1 MRHIAADGVSIEPAD
16 YNAAMPAIPQPALLS
31 TLPARAL
38 LGRLLAVR
46 LALIAGWAAGIAW
59 LHWGFHIPMPLLP
72 MGMVLALMTLF
83 SLSTAWRLRFDSP
96 ATQVEFMAQLLADL
110 TAFAVLVFFSGGV
123 TNPFVSLMLMPV
135 VIAAISLR
143 PRWVW
148 MVAAVAGG
156 YYALLLFYYQP
167 LAVSD
172 PVAAYGMHLAG
183 MWFNFLI
190 SSGLI
195 AFFVTRMQ
203 AALRTRDQALAGLRE
218 KQLRN
223 ERIVALGTQAALA
236 AHELAT
242 PLATI
247 QTTAHELA
255 REFANDPD
263 IGADCQL
270 LEKQAQACKRILT
283 QLAARAQ
290 DGSVTSLP
298 LDVWFSAM
306 LERWQILRPDAT
318 LTSKLPSDSR
328 DFTPPDGLEQ
338 AIFNVL
344 NNAADVSP
352 DAIEFSALP
361 QSDVLHI
368 DIADRG
374 SGFTPEQ
381 KAQAGRVAF
390 SGKPHGW
397 GMGLALT
404 HATLER
410 LSGSLTLTERDGG
423 GICARITLPW
433 HSTQ

>member
-1 MRHIAADGVSIEPAD
+1 MSPAADST
-16 YNAAMPAIPQPALLS
+16 LLS

-38 LGRLLAVR
+38 LGRLLTLRVS
-46 LALIAGWAAGIAW
+46 LIAGWAAGIAW
-59 LHWGFHIPMPLLP
+59 LHWGLAVHMPLLP
-72 MGMVLALMTLF
+72 MATALALMGLF
-83 SLSTAWRLRFDSP
+83 SLATAWRLRLGVA
-96 ATQVEFMAQLLADL
+96 ATQMEFLTHLLGDL

-123 TNPFVSLMLMPV
+123 TNPFVSLMLVPV

-143 PRWVW
+143 PLWVW
-148 MVAAVAGG
+148 LLASVAGG

-172 PVAAYGMHLAG
+172 PAAAYGMHLGG

-190 SSGLI
+190 SAGLI

-203 AALRTRDQALAGLRE
+203 AALRARDQELSALRE
-218 KQLRN
+218 KQLRD

-255 REFANDPD
+255 AEFANDPD

-290 DGSVTSLP
+290 DSAPAAQP
-298 LDVWFSAM
+298 LDAWLHA
-306 LERWQILRPDAT
+306 LIERWQVLRPDARI
-318 LTSKLPSDSR
+318 TSFLPADQR
-328 DFTPPDGLEQ
+328 DFIAPDGFEQ
-338 AIFNVL
+338 AILNVL
-344 NNAADVSP
+344 NNAADAAGEPV
-352 DAIEFSALP
+352 EFSAAAHADAL
-361 QSDVLHI
+361 VV

-374 SGFTPEQ
+374 PGFTPEQ
-381 KAQAGRVAF
+381 KAQAGRVLF
-390 SGKPHGW
+390 SGKPGRGW

-410 LSGSLTLTERDGG
+410 LGGKLTLTEREGG
-423 GICARITLPW
+423 GTRVRITLPW
-433 HSTQ
+433 SQTA

>member
-1 MRHIAADGVSIEPAD
+1 VTYRRTAGISHYAD
-16 YNAAMPAIPQPALLS
+16 YNAAMSSATASTLLS

-46 LALIAGWAAGIAW
+46 TSLIVGWAAGIAW

-72 MGMVLALMTLF
+72 MGAVLVLMTLF
-83 SLSTAWRLRFDSP
+83 SLSTAWRLRLDAP
-96 ATQVEFMAQLLADL
+96 ATQMEFLAHLLADL

-123 TNPFVSLMLMPV
+123 TNPFVSLMLVPV
-135 VIAAISLR
+135 VIAAISLH
-143 PRWVW
+143 PLWVW
-148 MVAAVAGG
+148 LLAAVAGSL
-156 YYALLLFYYQP
+156 YLLLLFYFQP
-167 LAVSD
+167 LAVAD
-172 PVAAYGMHLAG
+172 PIAAYGMHLGG

-190 SSGLI
+190 SAGLI
-195 AFFVTRMQ
+195 AFFVTRMH
-203 AALRTRDQALAGLRE
+203 AALRTRDQELATLRE
-218 KQLRN
+218 KQLRD
-223 ERIVALGTQAALA
+223 ERIFALGTQAALA

-270 LEKQAQACKRILT
+270 LEKQAQACKRILN

-290 DGSVTSLP
+290 DGAIASLP

-318 LTSKLPSDSR
+318 LTSKLPSDSH

-338 AIFNVL
+338 AILNVL

-352 DAIEFSALP
+352 DAIEFSALL

-374 SGFTPEQ
+374 SGLTPEQ
-381 KAQAGRVAF
+381 KAQAGRVVF
-390 SGKPHGW
+390 SGKSHGW

-410 LSGSLTLTERDGG
+410 LNGSLTLTERDGG
-423 GICARITLPW
+423 GTCARITLPW
-433 HSTQ
+433 RSTQ

>member
-1 MRHIAADGVSIEPAD
+1 MSSTTDST
-16 YNAAMPAIPQPALLS
+16 LLS

-46 LALIAGWAAGIAW
+46 VSLIAGWATGIAW
-59 LHWGFHIPMPLLP
+59 LHLGVHIPMPLLP
-72 MGMVLALMTLF
+72 MATVLALMGLF
-83 SLSTAWRLRFDSP
+83 SLSTAWRLRLDVP
-96 ATQVEFMAQLLADL
+96 ATQMEFLAHLLADL

-123 TNPFVSLMLMPV
+123 TNPFVSLMLVPV

-148 MVAAVAGG
+148 LLAAVAGA
-156 YYALLLFYYQP
+156 YYALLLFVYQP
-167 LAVSD
+167 LAVAD
-172 PVAAYGMHLAG
+172 PVAAYGMHLGG

-190 SSGLI
+190 SAGLI

-203 AALRTRDQALAGLRE
+203 AALRTRDHELSALRE
-218 KQLRN
+218 IQLRD

-255 REFANDPD
+255 AEFANDPD

-290 DGSVTSLP
+290 DTPPAALP
-298 LDVWFSAM
+298 LDVWLNAL
-306 LERWQILRPDAT
+306 LERWQMLRPEVR
-318 LTSKLPSDSR
+318 LIPSLPTDQR
-328 DFTPPDGLEQ
+328 DFEPPDGLEQ
-338 AIFNVL
+338 AILNVL
-344 NNAADVSP
+344 NNAADAAAAPV
-352 DAIEFSALP
+352 EFSAAAADDAL
-361 QSDVLHI
+361 VI
-368 DIADRG
+368 GIADRG
-374 SGFTPEQ
+374 PGFTPEQ
-381 KAQAGRVAF
+381 KAQAGRVLF
-390 SGKPHGW
+390 SGKPGGGW

-410 LSGSLTLTERDGG
+410 LGGTLTLSTRDGG
-423 GICARITLPW
+423 GTRVRITLPW
-433 HSTQ
+433 KPSS

>member
-1 MRHIAADGVSIEPAD
+1 MSSAPAST
-16 YNAAMPAIPQPALLS
+16 LLS

-46 LALIAGWAAGIAW
+46 MSLIAGWAAGIVW
-59 LHWGFHIPMPLLP
+59 LHWGLGVRMPLFP
-72 MGMVLALMTLF
+72 MASVLLLMALF
-83 SLSTAWRLRFDSP
+83 SLSTTWRLRLDVP
-96 ATQVEFMAQLLADL
+96 ATQMEFLAHLLADL
-110 TAFAVLVFFSGGV
+110 TAFAVLVFFSGGA
-123 TNPFVSLMLMPV
+123 TNPFVSLMLVPII
-135 VIAAISLR
+135 IAAISLR

-148 MVAAVAGG
+148 LLAAVAGG

-167 LAVSD
+167 LAIAD
-172 PVAAYGMHLAG
+172 PVAAYGMHLGG

-190 SSGLI
+190 SAALI
-195 AFFVTRMQ
+195 AFFVTRMH
-203 AALRTRDQALAGLRE
+203 AALRARDQELSALRE
-218 KQLRN
+218 KQLRD

-255 REFANDPD
+255 TEFANDPD
-263 IGADCQL
+263 IGADCAL

-290 DGSVTSLP
+290 DTPPAALP
-298 LDVWFSAM
+298 LDAWLAAVI
-306 LERWQILRPDAT
+306 ERWQILRPDAQIAFE
-318 LTSKLPSDSR
+318 LAADGR
-328 DFTPPDGLEQ
+328 DFTAPDGFEQ
-338 AIFNVL
+338 AIQNVL

-352 DAIEFSALP
+352 DAVEFRAETQADAL
-361 QSDVLHI
+361 VI

-374 SGFTPEQ
+374 PGFTPTQ
-381 KAQAGRVAF
+381 KAQAGRMLF
-390 SGKPHGW
+390 SGKPGRGW

-410 LSGSLTLTERDGG
+410 SGGSLTLTARDGG
-423 GICARITLPW
+423 GTRVRIRLPW
-433 HSTQ
+433 GAPA